1 MTEQINMENKT
12 QVLLEGYFFLFPLRL
27 TKYDVKLTKQGITF
41 YELQQKKNVLKTEKS
56 IHFGDVVGC
65 RCKKGKSENDP
76 SAYFSIFSY
85 QFKGKS
91 KRKRSKYEFSFGL
104 CDFQNFED
112 NLKVCQKWRN
122 VIVCLSRNIVV
133 NSNEVEFCML
143 PPSPTVLVLINPH
156 SGPGKA
162 QQIFESTV
170 KPMLDDADIDYKVL
184 ITEYAGHASEV
195 VKTLKLED
203 WSGLVIVS
211 GDGLI
216 YEVINGLM
224 SRKDWAKAIK
234 FPIGCLPGGSGN
246 ALCCSVNYLAGEP
259 MDPDMVLHSTFVL
272 IKHKILPIDLV
283 LLQTPTDQIYSFLS
297 VAWGIIADIDYESE
311 KLRSIGST
319 RFTLYT
325 IMRILKLRTYRARV
339 SFLPVSDQK
348 LKENGKSSKTVK
360 FPRPRRYTIFSN
372 DSNQEALN
380 SVYNVGCV
388 GKFKSL
394 DEGDLRIRSQSMPT
408 NMSDYMTQGE
418 IPTNSLTS
426 KSDNKLYE
434 ENEDEDSGHHSGDE
448 ALNGDV
454 ENGLVDFNLNSTT
467 NEVFEDSVDETI
479 SMITESADPVP
490 SPLLSPLDEDV
501 PNTWTTVED
510 DFVTALA
517 IYLPYLG
524 PDNLVSP
531 DSKLNDGCINLM
543 LVRKGVS
550 KNELLNIFLQFTTG
564 EHINSPAFEVIKC
577 LAFRLVPL
585 TEKGNIMVDGE
596 RIDYGPIQGQILP
609 GLARIM
615 AIQ

>member
-1 MTEQINMENKT
+1 MENKT
-12 QVLLEGYFFLFPLRL
+12 QVLLAGCFYMYPMRL

-41 YELQQKKNVLKTEKS
+41 NELPQKKNVLKTQKS

-65 RCKKGKSENDP
+65 RCKKGKSEKDP

-91 KRKRSKYEFSFGL
+91 KRKRSKYEYSFGL

-133 NSNEVEFCML
+133 NINEVEFCTL
-143 PPSPTVLVLINPH
+143 PPSPTVLVLINPR

-170 KPMLDDADIDYKVL
+170 KPMLDDADIVYKIL
-184 ITEYAGHASEV
+184 ITEYAGHASDV

-203 WSGLVIVS
+203 YSGLVIVS

-246 ALCCSVNYLAGEP
+246 AMCCSINYLAGEP
-259 MDPDMVLHSTFVL
+259 MDPDMVLHSAFIL
-272 IKHKILPIDLV
+272 IKHRILPIDLV

-319 RFTLYT
+319 RFVLYT
-325 IMRILKLRTYRARV
+325 IMRIIKLRTYRARI

-348 LKENGKSSKTVK
+348 LKENGKSSKSVK
-360 FPRPRRYTIFSN
+360 FARPRRYTIFSN

-380 SVYNVGCV
+380 SVYEVGCV

-394 DEGDLRIRSQSMPT
+394 DEGDLRIRSQSMPA
-408 NMSDYMTQGE
+408 NMSGYMTRGE
-418 IPTNSLTS
+418 KPKNSLTS
-426 KSDNKLYE
+426 KSDNKLSEENEDE
-434 ENEDEDSGHHSGDE
+434 ENEDEDSGHHSGDD
-448 ALNGDV
+448 ALNGEV

-467 NEVFEDSVDETI
+467 DEVFEDSVDETI
-479 SMITESADPVP
+479 STISDSTDPVP
-490 SPLLSPLDEDV
+490 SPLLSPLDKDV
-501 PNTWTTVED
+501 PKTWTTVED

-524 PDNLVSP
+524 PENLVSP
-531 DSKLNDGCINLM
+531 DSKLNDGCIHLM

-550 KNELLNIFLQFTTG
+550 KNDLMKIFLDFTTG
-564 EHINSPAFEVIKC
+564 EHINSPACEVIKC
-577 LAFRLVPL
+577 LAFRIVPL